1 MTANEKRRAVA
12 EMYRKI
18 LGRNRYSQ
26 ALRDY
31 CYRKYRDGL
40 YYSDCS
46 SSICYAYKEAGI
58 PFGIL
63 NTVGMYQS
71 GKLRQVDV
79 KIVNGV
85 PQDVGK
91 LRVGDMLLFA
101 GNDSSRG
108 YAGFVGHVEMVGEID
123 GGKVTLYGHGS
134 GTPSKKDM
142 AAYCKKR
149 QNTKANTSR
158 GNRGLI
164 KVVRFIQDDDRDERP
179 EDDSMP
185 VVTVKDVQGALI
197 ALGYPLPEW
206 GADGEYGPETAAA
219 IKAFQRDHGMAETG
233 EIDNALIG
241 AIGLRQARAVVT
253 GESVFVR
260 SAPMVDPRTVLGVV
274 KQGRELV
281 YQGADKAGF
290 HLVEYA
296 GQNAW
301 ISGRFSEIR

>member
-1 MTANEKRRAVA
+1 MTANEMRLRVRDT
-12 EMYRKI
+12 YRVI
-18 LGRNRYSQ
+18 LGRNLYSQ
-26 ALRDY
+26 AKRDY
-31 CYRKYRDGL
+31 CFRKASDGK

-46 SSICYAYKEAGI
+46 SSISYSYQKAGYS
-58 PFGIL
+58 FGIL
-63 NTVGMYQS
+63 NTVGMYES
-71 GKLRQVDV
+71 GKLKKVDV
-79 KIVNGV
+79 KIAGGV
-85 PQDVGK
+85 PADVSK

-108 YAGFVGHVEMVGEID
+108 YAGFVGHVEMIGEID

-142 AAYCKKR
+142 VSYCKKR
-149 QNTKANTSR
+149 QATKANTAR

-197 ALGYPLPEW
+197 ALGYPLPKW
-206 GADGEYGPETAAA
+206 GADGEYGPETASA

-241 AIGLRQARAVVT
+241 AIGLRQVRAVVT

-281 YQGADKAGF
+281 YQGVDKNGW
-290 HLVEYA
+290 HLVEYG